1 MGANQLKADACPLQ
15 PERRVLS
22 WQMHHLL
29 SASIVG
35 VPRLQCFQ
43 LLYQVDVVCGLRL
56 QYELLGG
63 DASVDNRQAPS
74 SFAQPLRPLFL
85 ATRHLTHAHEQP
97 VREASAVTL
106 QTLSIVS
113 TSPSPKS
120 RLSVG
125 VANKEYSLAAIA
137 EGATA
142 ERVLT
147 ASFHSYFA
155 TCVLHYRAFPC

>member
-22 WQMHHLL
+22 WQMHHLF

-43 LLYQVDVVCGLRL
+43 LLYQVHVVCGLRL

-74 SFAQPLRPLFL
+74 SFAQPLRPLSSSPRAISRMRMSNPRGRRPPL
-85 ATRHLTHAHEQP
+85 HCKR
-97 VREASAVTL
+97 
-106 QTLSIVS
+106 S
-113 TSPSPKS
+113 TSFQRLLLLNLGSLSES
-120 RLSVG
+120 RIRS
-125 VANKEYSLAAIA
+125 I
-137 EGATA
+137 
-142 ERVLT
+142 
-147 ASFHSYFA
+147 HWQ
-155 TCVLHYRAFPC
+155 P